1 MGVSAYRRWLS
12 AVLCFSITSIFAMG
26 SALAQSSG
34 SDALQS
40 LIAQA
45 KKEPKAINGSQ
56 TRVLLATPALIKKAN
71 QMFNK
76 QFGLNKTINIVEG
89 TDNNFTTQMMAAL
102 DIGGKP
108 KLSFY
113 TTNGGDMPAF
123 VEGKYAA
130 KIDNWETLLAEI
142 NPRVKSGAV
151 KPGDISRPGYAGYA
165 FAHSNRLKGVGY
177 NKSLVSLKDLPRTY
191 AEMADP
197 KFKGQY
203 AIEPWTSHWKAL
215 GSLYWPDRL
224 DKVLK
229 IYDAIGK
236 NTYVVARSH
245 QMIPRMAQGEV
256 KFMTLNAEVVTKFLA
271 KNPGAPV
278 DFYFM
283 QDLTLVET
291 TMMFT
296 ARKGPA
302 PATGALWIMY
312 LSHPDIQALRGPD
325 APNVMY
331 GELKTDKYMQ
341 ERLKGKNVWDW
352 KMNAQTTKYWKWI
365 NSKDAKSFNRKL
377 KKAIRQRR

>member
-1 MGVSAYRRWLS
+1 MRLS
-12 AVLCFSITSIFAMG
+12 NRLRLILAIISFTPVFAILSGTS
-26 SALAQSSG
+26 LAQSSG
-34 SDALQS
+34 KDALKA

-45 KKEPKAINGSQ
+45 KQEPKIINGLM
-56 TRVLLATPALIKKAN
+56 TRVLLPTPPLIKKATR
-71 QMFNK
+71 MFNK
-76 QFGLNKTINIVEG
+76 AFGLNKTFNIVEG
-89 TDNNFTTQMMAAL
+89 RDSGFTSQMMAAL
-102 DIGGKP
+102 DIGTNP
-108 KLSFY
+108 KLAFY
-113 TTNGGDMPAF
+113 STNGGDMPSF
-123 VEGKYAA
+123 ISGNYAV
-130 KIDNWETLLAEI
+130 KIKDWKLLLAEI

-151 KPGDISRPGYAGYA
+151 RPGDISRPGYAGYA

-177 NKSLVSLKDLPRTY
+177 NKNLATFKDLPRTY

-197 KFKGQY
+197 KYKRQY

-215 GSLYWPDRL
+215 GSLYYPDRL
-224 DKVLK
+224 DKVMK

-245 QMIPRMAQGEV
+245 QLIPRMAQGEV
-256 KFMTLNAEVVTKFLA
+256 KFMTLNAEVVAKFLA

-283 QDLTLVET
+283 DDLALVET

-302 PATGALWIMY
+302 PATGALWTMY

-331 GELKTDKYMQ
+331 GELKNDKLMKAQ
-341 ERLKGKNVWDW
+341 LKGKNVWDW
-352 KMNAQTTKYWKWI
+352 KMNAATTKYWKWI
-365 NSKDAKSFNRKL
+365 NSKKAKSFNKKL

>member
-1 MGVSAYRRWLS
+1 MGVAAFCRGLPAIVSLSIAALVTAAPQPASA
-12 AVLCFSITSIFAMG
+12 AGA
-26 SALAQSSG
+26 
-34 SDALQS
+34 DALKV
-40 LIAQA
+40 LVEQA
-45 KKEPKAINGSQ
+45 KKEPQAINGSQ

-76 QFGLNKTINIVEG
+76 RFGLNKAINIVEG
-89 TDNNFTTQMMAAL
+89 TDNNFTSQMMAAL

-108 KLSFY
+108 KLAFY

-123 VEGKYAA
+123 VSGNYAA
-130 KIDNWETLLAEI
+130 KIKDWEALLAEI

-177 NKSLVSLKDLPRTY
+177 NKTLVSLKDLPRTY

-197 KFKGQY
+197 KYKGQY

-215 GSLYWPDRL
+215 GSLYWPGRL
-224 DKVLK
+224 DEALK

-245 QMIPRMAQGEV
+245 QLIPRMAQGEV

-331 GELKTDKYMQ
+331 GELKNDTYMQ

-352 KMNAQTTKYWKWI
+352 KMNDQTTKYWKWI
-365 NSKDAKSFNRKL
+365 NSKEAKSFNGKL

>member
-1 MGVSAYRRWLS
+1 MRAPVSCRGFS
-12 AVLCFSITSIFAMG
+12 AVIILAFFASIAPGAAFAETSG
-26 SALAQSSG
+26 PEALKA
-34 SDALQS
+34 
-40 LIAQA
+40 LIARA
-45 KKEPKAINGSQ
+45 KKEPKSINGSM
-56 TRVLLATPALIKKAN
+56 TRVLLPTPALIEKAN
-71 QMFNK
+71 GMFNK
-76 QFGLNKTINIVEG
+76 AFGLNKKIHIVEG
-89 TDNNFTTQMMAAL
+89 TDNNFTSQMTAAL

-113 TTNGGDMPAF
+113 TTNGGDMPSF
-123 VEGKYAA
+123 VEGNYAA
-130 KIDNWETLLAEI
+130 KIKNWKVLLTEI

-151 KPGDISRPGYAGYA
+151 KPGEISRPGYAGYA

-177 NKSLVSLKDLPRTY
+177 NKNLVSLKDLPRTY
-191 AEMADP
+191 AEMADL
-197 KFKGQY
+197 KYKGQY

-215 GSLYWPDRL
+215 GSLYWPDHL

-245 QMIPRMAQGEV
+245 QLIPRMAQGEV
-256 KFMTLNAEVVTKFLA
+256 KFMTLNAEVVQKFLD
-271 KNPGAPV
+271 KNPGAPL

-291 TMMFT
+291 TMMFI
-296 ARKGPA
+296 ARNGPA
-302 PATGALWIMY
+302 PATGALWVMY
-312 LSHPDIQALRGPD
+312 LSHPDVQALRGPD

-331 GELKTDKYMQ
+331 GELKTDKYMK

-352 KMNAQTTKYWKWI
+352 KMNAKTTKYWKWI
-365 NSKDAKSFNRKL
+365 NSKAAKSFNKKL